1 MPNRLF
7 PNPDRSRINRRSF
20 VFTSCATCL
29 HSSGFLS
36 TVRGE
41 TDSKESKKV
50 AAVVTVYR
58 TNSHADVLI
67 GKILEGWKQDGGV
80 GPSLKVVSMYVDQ
93 TGSDDLSLGLSKKHG
108 FRLCKTIRESLEL
121 DTGTVAV
128 DGVLSIGEHGNYP
141 VNPLGQHLYP
151 RRRFFSEIAQVF
163 EERGRVVPVFNDK
176 HPGPEWQDTVWMAER
191 ARALNVPW
199 MAGSSLT
206 VGERTPD
213 ATLPFGSSLQSCI
226 AVGYSGLD
234 IYGFHTLDFLQ
245 SIIERRATKRQGVE
259 RVQGLPLSMLRSLLD
274 NNRID
279 QEVLRL
285 TLASS
290 GTSLDRLLENA
301 QSMDSKQHA
310 LFVIKYLDGLVVPV
324 LMLGSYAKSISVG
337 WRDGVNK
344 LLVTRAEEKSEPRY
358 PHFAYLLKGIEQM
371 IHSGNPAYPVE
382 RTLLAAGI
390 LDRGLHSLQSGREQ
404 ETPELQIDYQP
415 IDYPNAPNLDLL
427 KTY

>member
-1 MPNRLF
+1 
-7 PNPDRSRINRRSF
+7 
-20 VFTSCATCL
+20 
-29 HSSGFLS
+29 
-36 TVRGE
+36 
-41 TDSKESKKV
+41 
-50 AAVVTVYR
+50 
-58 TNSHADVLI
+58 
-67 GKILEGWKQDGGV
+67 
-80 GPSLKVVSMYVDQ
+80 MYVDQ
-93 TGSDDLSLGLSKKHG
+93 TGSDDLSLGLSRKYG
-108 FRLCKTIRESLEL
+108 FRLCKTIQESLEL

-163 EERGRVVPVFNDK
+163 EERGHIVPVFNDK
-176 HPGPEWQDTVWMAER
+176 HPGPEWQDCFWMAER
-191 ARALNVPW
+191 ARALKIPW

-206 VGERTPD
+206 VGERTPNV
-213 ATLPFGSSLQSCI
+213 TLPFGTSLQSCI

-245 SIIERRATKRQGVE
+245 CIVERRATKQQGVQ
-259 RVQGLPLSMLRSLLD
+259 RVQGLPVSMLQSLLD
-274 NNRID
+274 SNRID

-290 GTSLDRLLENA
+290 GTSLDRILSNA
-301 QSMDSKQHA
+301 QAMDSKQHA
-310 LFVIKYLDGLVVPV
+310 LFVIQYLDGLVVPV

-337 WRDGVNK
+337 WRDGANK